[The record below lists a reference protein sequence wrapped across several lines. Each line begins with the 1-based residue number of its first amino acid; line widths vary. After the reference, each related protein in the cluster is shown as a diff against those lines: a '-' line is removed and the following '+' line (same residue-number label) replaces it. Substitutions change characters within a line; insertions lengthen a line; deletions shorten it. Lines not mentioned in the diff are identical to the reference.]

1 MFGRRRSNSGRAGL
15 LNRLVGVVISVV
27 ALAAAGVLWIAASAT
42 SESPAESP
50 ESRLLFGFW
59 DVFYDT
65 EAPSMRTMLEAAAL
79 AVLLAAAIALLERRA
94 SNRSRRSWEPGSK
107 PLAPKVVMGAT
118 RGVFAGPITITVLI
132 PAHNEEVSLPAT
144 LNSLLAQSRPPDRIV
159 VVADNCT
166 DGTVSIARRVGVP
179 VFESV
184 ENTKMK
190 AGALNQLLVE
200 ILPGQGDNDIIMVM
214 DADTT
219 IDPGFL
225 ESAVRRFTND
235 RALMAIGGLFH
246 GEEGFGL
253 LGQLQRNEYV
263 RYGREIGR
271 RRGRVFVLTGT
282 ASMFRPAALREVAAN
297 RGSNLPGIRGDVYD
311 TVALTED
318 NELTIALKTLGAL
331 MISPSDCRVVTE
343 LMPTVGTLW
352 RQRLRWQRGALEN
365 LGAYGLTG
373 ATLRYWAQQ
382 AGIGYSVVA
391 LNAFFLLIL
400 LTALSVDQ
408 WIWFPFWL
416 GIGSVF
422 MVERVVTVW
431 KGGWRARV
439 LAATLIPELL
449 FDFVLNMVY
458 VKGIIDLTL
467 GRQARWTHGVASVTD
482 LGQEAA

>member
-1 MFGRRRSNSGRAGL
+1 MTDRHEVPPVSAGL
-15 LNRLVGVVISVV
+15 LGRLVGVFISAV
-27 ALAAAGVLWIAASAT
+27 ALAAAAVLWFAAS
-42 SESPAESP
+42 SESESLAEPP
-50 ESRLLFGFW
+50 EEGLLFGFW
-59 DVFYDT
+59 DVFYDID
-65 EAPSMRTMLEAAAL
+65 APSIRAMVAAAAL
-79 AVLLAAAIALLERRA
+79 AVLLASAIALLERRA
-94 SNRSRRSWEPGSK
+94 SNMSRRSWDPRLK
-107 PLAPKVVMGAT
+107 PLAPRVVMAAT

-132 PAHNEEVSLPAT
+132 PAHNEEVALPAT
-144 LNSLLAQSRPPDRIV
+144 LASLFAQSQPPDRII

-166 DGTVSIARRVGVP
+166 DGTVFIARQAGVD

-184 ENTKMK
+184 DNAKKK
-190 AGALNQLLVE
+190 AGALNQALVE
-200 ILPGQGDNDIIMVM
+200 VLPGQADNDIVMVM

-225 ESAVRRFTND
+225 DAAVRRFTND
-235 RALMAIGGLFH
+235 RALMAIGGLFY

-263 RYGREIGR
+263 RYGREIRR

-282 ASMFRPAALREVAAN
+282 ASMFRPAALRSVAVN
-297 RGSNLPGIRGDVYD
+297 RGLTRPGIQGDVYD

-331 MISPSDCRVVTE
+331 MISPADCRVVTE
-343 LMPTVGTLW
+343 LMPTASTLW

-365 LGAYGLTG
+365 IGAYGVTG

-382 AGIGYSVVA
+382 VGIGYSVVA
-391 LNAFFLLIL
+391 LNSFFLLIL

-422 MVERVVTVW
+422 VVERVVTVW
-431 KGGWRARV
+431 KGGWRARL
-439 LAATLIPELL
+439 LAATLVPELL
-449 FDFVLNMVY
+449 FDLFLDLVY

-467 GRQARWTHGVASVTD
+467 GRQARWTHVVNSGTD
-482 LGQEAA
+482 LGRKAA